1 MAGMTATGS
10 RPLRADARRN
20 RDKLVMAAGTVFARR
35 GLAAPLEDV
44 ARQAEVSIGTLYN
57 HFPTRDELVDA
68 VFRDRLSALDRVAAD
83 ALDDPDPWNG
93 FVVFMEGLFAIQAE
107 DRGLN
112 EALAAGVTAAGGMEE
127 ACGRGMRD
135 LGRIIER
142 ARDAGALRP
151 DFEAS
156 DVALLV
162 LGMSRVIGESMEVVP
177 GAWRRC
183 LGFFLDGL
191 RPGAANPSGVPALT
205 AEQLGAIAERSRP
218 PARG

>member
-1 MAGMTATGS
+1 MTAIGS

-20 RDKLVMAAGTVFARR
+20 RDKLVTAAAKVFARR

-44 ARQAEVSIGTLYN
+44 AREAGVSIGTLYN
-57 HFPTRDELVDA
+57 HFPTREELVDA
-68 VFRDRLSALDRVAAD
+68 VFRDRLTGLDRVAAE
-83 ALDDPDPWNG
+83 ALADPDPWNG
-93 FVVFMEGLFAIQAE
+93 FVVFMEGLFALQAE

-112 EALAAGVTAAGGMEE
+112 EALAAGFTAASGMEE

-135 LGRIIER
+135 LGRVIER

-183 LGFFLDGL
+183 LRFYLDGL
-191 RPGAANPSGVPALT
+191 RPGAANPSDVPALT
-205 AEQLGAIAERSRP
+205 SGELAEIAARSRP

>member
-1 MAGMTATGS
+1 MTAIGS

-20 RDKLVMAAGTVFARR
+20 RDKLVAAAGKVFARR

-44 ARQAEVSIGTLYN
+44 ARQAGVSIGTLYN

-68 VFRDRLSALDRVAAD
+68 VFQERLTSLDDVAAE
-83 ALDDPDPWNG
+83 ALADPDPWNG
-93 FVVFMEGLFAIQAE
+93 FVVFMEGLFALQAE

-112 EALAAGVTAAGGMEE
+112 EALAARFTTASGMEE
-127 ACGRGMRD
+127 ACGRGKRD
-135 LGRIIER
+135 LGRLIER
-142 ARDAGALRP
+142 AKDAGALRP
-151 DFEAS
+151 DFEAT
-156 DVALLV
+156 DVGLLV

-191 RPGAANPSGVPALT
+191 RPGAANPSGAPALT

>member
-1 MAGMTATGS
+1 MTAMES

-20 RDKLVMAAGTVFARR
+20 REKLVTAAGKVFARR

-44 ARQAEVSIGTLYN
+44 AREAGVSIGTLYN
-57 HFPTRDELVDA
+57 HFPTRDGLVDA
-68 VFRDRLSALDRVAAD
+68 VFQDRLTAVDRVAAD
-83 ALDDPDPWNG
+83 ALDAPDPWDG
-93 FVVFMEGLFAIQAE
+93 FVVFVEGVFALQAE

-112 EALAAGVTAAGGMEE
+112 EALARRFTAESGMEE

-135 LGRIIER
+135 LDRIIGR

-151 DFEAS
+151 DFEVT

-162 LGMSRVIGESMEVVP
+162 LGMSRVIGESMEVAP

-191 RPGAANPSGVPALT
+191 RPEAARPSGVPALT
-205 AEQLGAIAERSRP
+205 GEQLGLIAERGRP